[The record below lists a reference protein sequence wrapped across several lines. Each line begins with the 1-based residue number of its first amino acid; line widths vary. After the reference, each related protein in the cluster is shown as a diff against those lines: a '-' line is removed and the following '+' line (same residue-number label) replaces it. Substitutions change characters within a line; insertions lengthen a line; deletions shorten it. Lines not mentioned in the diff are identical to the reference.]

1 MEEKFALEDLA
12 RQTRYLKVVL
22 PLSGLKNFLEK
33 QFEFI
38 YQTEMYDEDLCN
50 LNLLVDLFE
59 RKLVGWPRN
68 MPFSLTFADSTGTSF
83 HLLIE
88 QKQPVCSLFGQIPYR
103 LVPPYSAENKEMIVI
118 TVDEEGH
125 LPGWEKTLNLADFVE
140 EGMIP
145 DTDDDRGQMALDH
158 LLSLNLTRDELRT
171 VLNGITKQLA
181 FVSL

>member
-59 RKLVGWPRN
+59 RKLVGWLRN
-68 MPFSLTFADSTGTSF
+68 MPFSLKFADSTGTSI

-88 QKQPVCSLFGQIPYR
+88 QKQPAC
-103 LVPPYSAENKEMIVI
+103 
-118 TVDEEGH
+118 
-125 LPGWEKTLNLADFVE
+125 
-140 EGMIP
+140 
-145 DTDDDRGQMALDH
+145 
-158 LLSLNLTRDELRT
+158 
-171 VLNGITKQLA
+171 
-181 FVSL
+181 